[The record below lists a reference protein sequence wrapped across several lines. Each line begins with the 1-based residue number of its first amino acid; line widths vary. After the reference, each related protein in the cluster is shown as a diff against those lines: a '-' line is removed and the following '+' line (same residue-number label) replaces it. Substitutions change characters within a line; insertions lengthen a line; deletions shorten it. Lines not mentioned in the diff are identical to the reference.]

1 MAYEPLCL
9 IAPALPAR
17 ASSRR
22 QVGWL
27 SDMHDD
33 DKDDDDHDHDYD
45 NNDDDD
51 DDDDE

>member
-33 DKDDDDHDHDYD
+33 DKDDDD